1 MSRAWVIFKRVGR
14 LLKFL
19 FICLVLTVCILLLWR
34 VFSTGTPKEIT
45 GLAPNGKLSAAYAAE
60 GEELYVF
67 NQVYD
72 NITRAERNAGYFG
85 VPEARFIPSVNQ
97 AQIVFRYNNSTIK
110 SLAKDYSLDSVP
122 ERSEELFDVSLV
134 VYIDLTPDD
143 KEDNYDIGTDTVRTV
158 RIPCTSKERADS
170 QLYNFYR
177 YVFDFE
183 NGEEPLDLASL
194 MESGELIAI
203 HTQIYYKGDLDYEK
217 TAYGA
222 LCIYDYRRD
231 NETVKLSKKE
241 KEALSR

>member
-1 MSRAWVIFKRVGR
+1 MSRAWVIFKRVCR

-19 FICLVLTVCILLLWR
+19 LICLILTICIFLLWR
-34 VFSTGTPKEIT
+34 VFSTGIPKEIKEIEPT
-45 GLAPNGKLSAAYAAE
+45 DKLIAAYE
-60 GEELYVF
+60 SKGEDLYVF

-85 VPEARFIPSVNQ
+85 VPDAYFIPDANQ

-110 SLAKDYSLDSVP
+110 SLATDYSLETIPD
-122 ERSEELFDVSLV
+122 RSEELFDVTLLI
-134 VYIDLTPDD
+134 YIDLTPDN
-143 KEDNYDIGTDTVRTV
+143 KEDNYNIGSENVKTV

-170 QLYNFYR
+170 KLYNFYR

-183 NGEEPLDLASL
+183 NGEEPIDLQEL
-194 MESGELIAI
+194 MDSGTLIAI
-203 HTQIYYKGDLDYEK
+203 HTQVYYTGDLDYNE

-231 NETVKLSKKE
+231 NEAVKLSKNE
-241 KEALSR
+241 KEALGK